1 MIVMQKKEEKKKEKK
16 RWTDAENK
24 FNHIYLP

>member
-1 MIVMQKKEEKKKEKK
+1 MIVMQKKEEKKEKK